1 MSAKSEAESKFAKLT
16 HGFIDP
22 ECWVEASSLRYEIG
36 DLAPT
41 ERSLAEKAISSRQR
55 EFATGRVL
63 AHRLLDQ
70 AGHDAPALLRDKDRV
85 PEWPSGIVG
94 SITHCGS
101 LCVVAVGSNETHAG
115 VGIDV
120 EPDEPVTFGVERVV
134 CRPEEGS
141 WLDEASDD
149 EDRARRVRLIFS
161 VKEAT
166 YKAFYPELRT
176 FWSFQDVHVSVDESA
191 ERFVAHLP
199 DGPDVR
205 AIEGRVLR
213 RCGWILSSV
222 CRRR

>member
-1 MSAKSEAESKFAKLT
+1 MSTKSGAESEFSKLI
-16 HGFIDP
+16 HGFVDP
-22 ECWVEASSLRYEIG
+22 EFWVQASSLRYGIG
-36 DLAPT
+36 DLAPA
-41 ERSLAEKAISSRQR
+41 ERPLAEKAIASRQR

-94 SITHCGS
+94 SITHCDS

-115 VGIDV
+115 VGLDV
-120 EPDEPVTFGVERVV
+120 EPDEPVSSGVERVV
-134 CRPEEGS
+134 CRPEEGP
-141 WLDEASDD
+141 WLDGASDD

-176 FWSFQDVHVSVDESA
+176 FWSFQDVHVAVDESA
-191 ERFVAHLP
+191 ERFIAHLP

-205 AIEGRVLR
+205 EIEGRVR
-213 RCGWILSSV
+213 RRRGWILSSV